1 MNKQSLRSLV
11 CLSVILGCATSAAA
25 AGRAPLTLQFSG
37 GSLTAEGITPGGSAV
52 VFAASIEKLQSQP
65 DLYGPRHRAEVVADD
80 DRDGTVRIELP
91 AGTTMGIWAVVDVNS
106 GRYAV
111 SPTPGYEPQR
121 FELPSG
127 EALRH
132 DNAGQ
137 LRKLQWPVSEMDV
150 LLVRPG
156 DGAWQL
162 YASKDSGRDESRN
175 TPGALRID
183 VGSMTPLGST
193 AAAPSRF
200 RPGDIVVVFN
210 STRMQYGA
218 FEVGQ

>member
-1 MNKQSLRSLV
+1 MLV
-11 CLSVILGCATSAAA
+11 CAASAGAA
-25 AGRAPLTLQFSG
+25 DDAPLTLRFSDNAV
-37 GSLTAEGITPGGSAV
+37 TAEGITPGGNAV
-52 VFAASIEKLQSQP
+52 VFATSVEKLQSQP
-65 DLYGPRHRAEVVADD
+65 DLYGPRHWTKLVSDD
-80 DRDGTVRIELP
+80 DRDGAVRIDVP
-91 AGTTMGIWAVVDVNS
+91 AGATIGIWAVVDICS

-121 FELPSG
+121 FEFPSD
-127 EALRH
+127 EVVKH

-156 DGAWQL
+156 DGAWEL

-183 VGSMTPLGST
+183 VGSMTAVGGD
-193 AAAPSRF
+193 AAAPNRF
-200 RPGDIVVVFN
+200 RPGDVVVVFN
-210 STRMQYGA
+210 SARMQYGA
-218 FEVGQ
+218 FEVGK